1 MKSVLLLLSLI
12 GVMACQSENA
22 GTPDLKPEVVQTECA
37 YPGLAGTPQA
47 GYVLGTAA
55 RYTTINGE
63 AIFQHDIILR
73 PEDITAEPVGAQT
86 TGRTRQT
93 AKWPNKIVYYL
104 IDPALPNPS
113 RVYSAMSHIEA
124 NTAIRFVARTTQRG
138 YVQFRN
144 GSGCSANVGY
154 SGSLQYVN
162 LGIGCTTGNAIHEIG
177 HAIGLW
183 HEHTRSDRDQFI
195 RINYDNIVNG
205 YSYDFDTYVVQGYDG
220 FDYGNQLD
228 LSSVMMYGPYDFSK
242 NGLPTITRRD
252 GSIYTIQRNGLSP
265 LDIAT
270 INAMYP

>member
-1 MKSVLLLLSLI
+1 
-12 GVMACQSENA
+12 MACQSENV

-37 YPGLAGTPQA
+37 YPGLAGTPRA
-47 GYVLGTAA
+47 GYVMGNAA

-63 AIFQHDIILR
+63 AVFQRDIMLR
-73 PEDITAEPVGAQT
+73 PEDITMEPVGAQT

-93 AKWPNKIVYYL
+93 AKWPNKIVYYR

-113 RVYSAMSHIEA
+113 RVYSAMAHIEA

-138 YVQFRN
+138 YVLFRN

-162 LGIGCTTGNAIHEIG
+162 LGIGCTTGNTIHEIG
-177 HAIGLW
+177 HTIGLW

-228 LSSVMMYGPYDFSK
+228 LSSVMMYGPYDYSK
-242 NGLPTITRRD
+242 NGLPTITLSD
-252 GSIYTIQRNGLSP
+252 GSLYTIQRNGLSP